1 MGDNFLGYFRRVT
14 TGSLKVNGQ
23 CRIGEKAVIAGT
35 GKTYYVDSGASNAAD
50 TNDGRSWSKPL
61 ATLDGAIN
69 KCTSNQGDV
78 ILLAEGHAESW
89 TTTGVKFTA
98 DVAGITIISLGEGSN
113 RATFTFGHTGTTST
127 ISAANVTIENCLF
140 VTAVDSVVT
149 YGTISGADCKLINC
163 EFRDATDKEV
173 ISDWTIT
180 GDRFKAIGC
189 FKNGY
194 TSGNANA
201 RVFSLNGV
209 DNALIKDCIL
219 MTKVTTAVVNFVTT
233 ACTNVVVD
241 NCIFYVNGTT
251 NYSKT
256 VVDTITGSSWIVTN
270 GYDLGAGAKFSG
282 GSGGALAGDD
292 VSAVSSAIAVI
303 DAFHDVPTADSADN
317 AVTSDVVGNKTDTVA
332 GDSVVALLKQVIV
345 DTGTDVPA
353 LLATIDGIVDAILV
367 DTGTDIPALISA
379 VTDALHGATG
389 IAAFPAGAAAAND
402 VSMAE
407 VLRYAQENI
416 INGTGTALPA
426 NQSLYDLL
434 SGTNGIATFPASAAP
449 ANNVSLAEVLRDIWD
464 SLRNG
469 TGGSEPGTNLSIV
482 DELKRGMV
490 HYNNPNYLAVTAD
503 LTSATFNTVATH
515 ELFTVTGLVRM
526 RVIAEVTTTGDD
538 TSGNTSTIQLGTE
551 DATNG
556 WIAATEVDDLA
567 AGEIWA
573 DATPTETNGNY
584 SSLVFD
590 KVVNGVDVGYEIAGE
605 AATDGVIVFH
615 CVWEPINATGAV
627 VAGDGSAMV

>member
-1 MGDNFLGYFRRVT
+1 MGDNFIGYFRRVT
-14 TGSLKVNGQ
+14 TGGLKVNGE
-23 CRIGEKAVIAGT
+23 CRIGEKSIIAGT
-35 GKTYYVDSGASNAAD
+35 GKTFYVDSGASNAAD
-50 TNDGRSWSKPL
+50 TNDGRSWTKPL

-69 KCTSNQGDV
+69 KCIANQGDV

-89 TTTGVKFTA
+89 TTTGAKFTA

-113 RATFTFGHTGTTST
+113 RATFSFGHTGTTST

-140 VTAVDSVVT
+140 VTAIDSVVT
-149 YGTISGADCKLINC
+149 YGTISGTDCKLINC
-163 EFRDATDKEV
+163 EMRDVTDKEV

-180 GDRFKAIGC
+180 GDRFQAIRC

-194 TSGNANA
+194 VGGNANA

-209 DNALIKDCIL
+209 DNALFEDCIFR
-219 MTKVTTAVVNFVTT
+219 TKVTTGIINLVSN
-233 ACTNVVVD
+233 ACTNVVAK
-241 NCIFYVNGTT
+241 NCVFYVNGTT
-251 NYSKT
+251 DGSK
-256 VVDTITGSSWIVTN
+256 N
-270 GYDLGAGAKFSG
+270 
-282 GSGGALAGDD
+282 
-292 VSAVSSAIAVI
+292 
-303 DAFHDVPTADSADN
+303 
-317 AVTSDVVGNKTDTVA
+317 
-332 GDSVVALLKQVIV
+332 IV
-345 DTGTDVPA
+345 DTVTGSTYIYLGCGDLSVGT
-353 LLATIDGIVDAILV
+353 IS
-367 DTGTDIPALISA
+367 TGNVST
-379 VTDALHGATG
+379 VTDALYGATG

-490 HYNNPNYLAVTAD
+490 HYNNPNYLAVTID

-526 RVIAEVTTTGDD
+526 RVVAEVTTTGDD

-551 DATNG
+551 DATDG

-615 CVWEPINATGAV
+615 CVWEPINSTGAV